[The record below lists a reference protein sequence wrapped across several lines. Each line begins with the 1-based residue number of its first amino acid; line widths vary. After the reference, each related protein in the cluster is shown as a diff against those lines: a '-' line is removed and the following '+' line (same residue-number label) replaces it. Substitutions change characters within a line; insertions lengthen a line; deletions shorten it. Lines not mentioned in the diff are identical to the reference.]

1 MSFVPRF
8 TLRDV
13 ANSNE
18 IYVFTAVQNTN
29 LPQTPRET
37 VVISNLRAKGSV
49 VIDGGIKSFDAIIE
63 FVLWDNSGD
72 YEAIMD
78 LIDTL
83 ESTIPVN
90 TPFYLRMDK
99 TSGTYY
105 DYRVKRLVPF
115 NYTDIQTDMRNYRQK
130 VTVTFLCDAW

>member
-8 TLRDV
+8 TLRDST
-13 ANSNE
+13 NSTE
-18 IYVFTAVQNTN
+18 LYVFSAVQNTN

-37 VVISNLRAKGSV
+37 VAISNLRAKGSV

-72 YEAIMD
+72 YTAIID

-83 ESTIPVN
+83 EATIPVN

-99 TSGTYY
+99 GPSSSY
-105 DYRVKRLVPF
+105 DYRVKRLIPF
-115 NYTDIQTDMRNYRQK
+115 TYTDVQTDMRNYRQK
-130 VTVTFLCDAW
+130 VTASFSCFSW

>member
-8 TLRDV
+8 TLRDST
-13 ANSNE
+13 NSTE
-18 IYVFTAVQNTN
+18 LYVFSAVQNTN

-37 VVISNLRAKGSV
+37 VAISNLRAKGSV

-72 YEAIMD
+72 YEALMA

-83 ESTIPVN
+83 ESTIPIN
-90 TPFYLRMDK
+90 TAFILRMDK
-99 TSGTYY
+99 TSSTYY
-105 DYRVKRLVPF
+105 DYHVKRIAPIQ
-115 NYTDIQTDMRNYRQK
+115 YTDVATDMRCYRQK
-130 VTVTFLCDAW
+130 CSISLLTEAW